1 MAATCMFTKLPAFRN
16 AKVAQERPT
25 ATSGKNAGNGQEQ
38 SDDGKPKFPVVM
50 FSHGL
55 GGSRTMYSTIC
66 GDLASYGF
74 VVVAMEHRD
83 GSGAR
88 SYVNV
93 PPERDSPEL
102 SQDERGSTSETELK
116 RDARDNGGSL
126 VDDEKPRRTRSY
138 MVDYIFP
145 KDNAQDTAP
154 NNAKGVDTELRGAQI
169 EMRLAEIG
177 EAFKVLEI
185 INAGDPDDRIRNRN
199 LRRKPNRGSSSKGLE
214 GVDWTDWK
222 GRLSL
227 ENVTA
232 MGHSFGGATTVQIL
246 RLDDRFPWVGQ
257 GILLDAWGPA
267 TPEVRAGSEQT
278 ITKPLLSVGSEA
290 FMHWEE
296 NYDKVTDICAEA
308 RDGGALCWMLTV
320 KGSTHLSQTDFA
332 VLYPRWMSLLLKTF
346 VNPLRGLYLTVAPTL
361 EFLKIVLPPAQTNK
375 YDTSGWVDDGMLR
388 HGRPDGEV
396 DPEHRPDDKWIAARL
411 KIRHEVRLRL
421 RRWWNTTWRGR
432 GRGSVPE
439 NVPRDREGRPLY
451 GLKTWGPGE
460 ETWVHMC
467 PSKAEVE
474 RRLGWH
480 GDRDRDRDRDE
491 DEGGEAAGRT
501 QRPYP
506 IMRLPTS

>member
-1 MAATCMFTKLPAFRN
+1 MTAYMAATCMFTKLPAFRN
-16 AKVAQERPT
+16 AKVAQERP
-25 ATSGKNAGNGQEQ
+25 AGTSGKDPGGGQERC
-38 SDDGKPKFPVVM
+38 SDGRPIFPVVIL
-50 FSHGL
+50 SHGL
-55 GGSRTMYSTIC
+55 GGSRTITSTIC

-93 PPERDSPEL
+93 PPEQDSPEL
-102 SQDERGSTSETELK
+102 SQDERGSASEAELK
-116 RDARDNGGSL
+116 KAAKDNDRSF
-126 VDDEKPRRTRSY
+126 VDDEKPERTRNY

-145 KDNAQDTAP
+145 RDNALDTTP

-177 EAFKVLEI
+177 EAFKVLEM

-214 GVDWTDWK
+214 GVDWADWK

-246 RLDDRFPWVGQ
+246 RLNDRFPWIGQ

-278 ITKPLLSVGSEA
+278 ITKPLLSIGSEA
-290 FMHWEE
+290 FMHWQE
-296 NYDKVTDICAEA
+296 NYDKVTEICAEA
-308 RDGGALCWMLTV
+308 KDGGAPCWMLTV

-332 VLYPRWMSLLLKTF
+332 VLYPRWLSLFMKTLI
-346 VNPLRGLYLTVAPTL
+346 NPERGIYLSIAPTL
-361 EFLKIVLPPAQTNK
+361 EFLKIVLPPAQTTT
-375 YDTSGWVDDGMLR
+375 YDTSGWVDEGMLR
-388 HGRPDGEV
+388 NSRPDG
-396 DPEHRPDDKWIAARL
+396 DLDHEHKPDEKRIAARL
-411 KIRHEVRLRL
+411 KIRHEVRLRVR
-421 RRWWNTTWRGR
+421 RRWNNTWRGH
-432 GRGSVPE
+432 GNGSVPE
-439 NVPRDREGRPLY
+439 DVPRDKEGRPLF

-460 ETWVHMC
+460 EVWVHMS
-467 PSKAEVE
+467 PSKAEME
-474 RRLGWH
+474 RRLNC
-480 GDRDRDRDRDE
+480 D
-491 DEGGEAAGRT
+491 GEE
-501 QRPYP
+501 
-506 IMRLPTS
+506 